1 MKLNLMAGAAKKIL
15 KMTALKAQKYAP
27 EILVGLG
34 ITGMIGGA
42 ILACKKTPKAQEI
55 IAEHKEEREVIN
67 ETELTE
73 EEERKKVGKLY
84 VETGLKLA
92 KNYASSATLMLTS
105 AACILTGFGILKGR
119 NASLLAAYNAATQAM
134 TAYRERV
141 KDAVGEEKEGMI
153 FSDAKDEKVDHV
165 TLDENGEP
173 KTEKQKT
180 RIFQSDDPNKYS
192 RWARFFDE
200 VNNDIEWHRYG
211 GNSQLMKEYL
221 ISRNQTWDR
230 ILHAEGVVFINDI
243 YKDFGWPLVQDGW
256 KYGWVDDGKTHV
268 NFGIY
273 SGSLSSRNFVN
284 GYSDAILLDFNPS
297 YIFDKF
303 EKYQNL

>member
-1 MKLNLMAGAAKKIL
+1 MG
-15 KMTALKAQKYAP
+15 Q
-27 EILVGLG
+27 
-34 ITGMIGGA
+34 
-42 ILACKKTPKAQEI
+42 
-55 IAEHKEEREVIN
+55 
-67 ETELTE
+67 
-73 EEERKKVGKLY
+73 
-84 VETGLKLA
+84 
-92 KNYASSATLMLTS
+92 
-105 AACILTGFGILKGR
+105 
-119 NASLLAAYNAATQAM
+119 
-134 TAYRERV
+134 
-141 KDAVGEEKEGMI
+141 
-153 FSDAKDEKVDHV
+153 
-165 TLDENGEP
+165 
-173 KTEKQKT
+173 TEKQKT

-256 KYGWVDDGKTHV
+256 KFGWVDDGKTHV